1 MRLPVAY
8 HISGTIHYVI
18 VSYGTH
24 VCVCVC
30 GGGGGGGGVKKQKIA
45 LNEK

>member
-24 VCVCVC
+24 VCVWE
-30 GGGGGGGGVKKQKIA
+30 GGGVKKQKIA
-45 LNEK
+45 LN

>member
-24 VCVCVC
+24 VCVWE
-30 GGGGGGGGVKKQKIA
+30 GGGGVKKQKIA

>member
-24 VCVCVC
+24 VCVWE
-30 GGGGGGGGVKKQKIA
+30 GGGATGGGVKKQKIA